1 MKVLSK
7 MKIKKNLPL
16 VLMGGFLFFLAF
28 AITSCSNQG
37 KRDGLLSGDI
47 VKNPNSAGGKQ
58 DTDMP
63 AIEFEHDF
71 HDFGRVIQGEKV
83 AYSFKFTNSGGSDLI
98 ISRVSSSCGCTVPD
112 FPKTP
117 IKPGES
123 HKIDVKFDSQN
134 RRGFQNKS
142 VTIISNTQ
150 PNMQVLRIKAEVVL
164 PEEAN

>member
-1 MKVLSK
+1 MNVLSK
-7 MKIKKNLPL
+7 MKIKNNLFI
-16 VLMGGFLFFLAF
+16 VLPKAFLLLLTLSL
-28 AITSCSNQG
+28 ISCSNQG
-37 KRDGLLSGDI
+37 SRDGLLSGDI

-63 AIEFEHDF
+63 VIEFEHDS

-83 AYSFKFTNSGGSDLI
+83 AYSFKFTNSGASDLI

-142 VTIISNTQ
+142 VTIISNAQ
-150 PNMQVLRIKAEVVL
+150 PNTQVLRIKAEVVL